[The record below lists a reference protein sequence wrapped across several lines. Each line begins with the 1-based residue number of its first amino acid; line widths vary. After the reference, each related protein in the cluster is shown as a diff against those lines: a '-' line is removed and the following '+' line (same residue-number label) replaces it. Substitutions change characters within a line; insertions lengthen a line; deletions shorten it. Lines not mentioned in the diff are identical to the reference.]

1 MYFRFKFNIR
11 KLKATNKTHAGHS
24 RYIDINDPST
34 FQSVD
39 TFAQDGFLIK
49 EVNNISKNF
58 VVDTNNSAND
68 ITNNVF
74 PLYLKESSFNNFV
87 YDEVRRTWRNFVPKF
102 ETKSLNAME
111 DPP

>member
-1 MYFRFKFNIR
+1 MYLLFKTNIR

-24 RYIDINDPST
+24 RYIDINDPSARS
-34 FQSVD
+34 SVD

-74 PLYLKESSFNNFV
+74 FLYLKESLNNFV
-87 YDEVRRTWRNFVPKF
+87 YDEVRRTWRN
-102 ETKSLNAME
+102 SLHHQSLKLNLK
-111 DPP
+111 